1 MIKAKDSTK
10 DKQQSDEEQKE
21 LDAERSRVTD
31 YLTTVTLKLKDA
43 RTKLDELKI
52 KKLSTY
58 EDSER
63 ALAELL

>member
-63 ALAELL
+63 ALAELQ